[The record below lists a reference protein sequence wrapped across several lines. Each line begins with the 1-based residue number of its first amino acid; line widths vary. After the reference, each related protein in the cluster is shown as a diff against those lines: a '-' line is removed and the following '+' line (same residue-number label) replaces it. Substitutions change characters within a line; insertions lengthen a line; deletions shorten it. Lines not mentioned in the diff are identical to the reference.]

1 MDNGVPDEPDVPEP
15 LALAD
20 YQRLADFRFHV
31 RRFFEFAD
39 ASVEAAGVAPAQFQ
53 AMLAIRAHDG
63 DAPMTI
69 TRLAERLLTKVNST
83 VELVQRLQAAG
94 LVERTRS
101 DADRRRI
108 ELSLTAKGVGLIE
121 QLTAAQL
128 REHRR
133 NLPELERIVDELG
146 KY

>member
-1 MDNGVPDEPDVPEP
+1 MDQGVQEEPDVPEP

-31 RRFFEFAD
+31 RCFFEFAD
-39 ASVEAAGVAPAQFQ
+39 ASTEAAGVAPAQFQ

-69 TRLAERLLTKVNST
+69 TQLAERLLTKVNST
-83 VELVQRLQAAG
+83 VELVQRLQTAG
-94 LVERTRS
+94 LVDRSRS

-108 ELSLTAKGVGLIE
+108 ELKLTAKGADLVE
-121 QLTAAQL
+121 HLTALQL

-133 NLPELERIVDELG
+133 NLPELERIVAELG

>member
-1 MDNGVPDEPDVPEP
+1 MDNGVPDEPDLPEP

-39 ASVEAAGVAPAQFQ
+39 ASTEAAGVAPVQFQ

-63 DAPMTI
+63 GAPMTI
-69 TRLAERLLTKVNST
+69 TQLAERLLTKVNST
-83 VELVQRLQAAG
+83 VELVQRLQTAG
-94 LVERTRS
+94 LVERARS

-108 ELSLTAKGVGLIE
+108 ELSLTKKGIRLVE

>member
-1 MDNGVPDEPDVPEP
+1 MDQGVQEEPDVPEP
-15 LALAD
+15 LVLAD

-39 ASVEAAGVAPAQFQ
+39 ESTEQAGVAPAQFQ

-63 DAPMTI
+63 AAPMTI
-69 TRLAERLLTKVNST
+69 TQLAERLLTKVNST
-83 VELVQRLQAAG
+83 VELVQRLQHAG
-94 LVERTRS
+94 LVDRARS

-108 ELSLTAKGVGLIE
+108 ELKLTAKGEDLVE
-121 QLTAAQL
+121 RLTALQL

-133 NLPELERIVDELG
+133 NLPELERIVAELG

>member
-63 DAPMTI
+63 AAPMTI
-69 TRLAERLLTKVNST
+69 TQLAERLLTKVNST

-108 ELSLTAKGVGLIE
+108 ELSLTAKGIGLIE

>member
-1 MDNGVPDEPDVPEP
+1 MDQGVQNEPDVPEP

-20 YQRLADFRFHV
+20 YRRLADFRFHV

-39 ASVEAAGVAPAQFQ
+39 ASTEQAGVAPVQFQ

-69 TRLAERLLTKVNST
+69 TQLAERLLTKVNST
-83 VELVQRLQAAG
+83 VELVQRLQGAG
-94 LVERTRS
+94 LVERARS
-101 DADRRRI
+101 TADRRRI
-108 ELSLTAKGVGLIE
+108 ELGLTAKGEALVE
-121 QLTAAQL
+121 TLTAMQL

-133 NLPELERIVDELG
+133 NLPELERIVAELG